1 MIQKAVLNKDL
12 SDKEIYESI
21 LPVIDSL
28 IAPGEPVISVLSN
41 ITAVIK
47 ESFGKV
53 SWIGFYLLKEEK
65 LYLGPFQ
72 GKLACTVIPAGKGV
86 CGTSLVKKKT
96 LIVDDVDK
104 FEGHIA
110 CDSESR
116 SEIVV
121 PILKGETAYGVI
133 DLDSTSYSSFNE
145 TDRFYIEKIAEMIAA
160 KIDLEILKNIII

>member
-1 MIQKAVLNKDL
+1 MIQKAVFNKDL
-12 SDKEIYESI
+12 SDKEIYESM

-28 IAPGEPVISVLSN
+28 ITPGEPVISVLSN

-47 ESFGKV
+47 EAFGKV
-53 SWIGFYLLKEEK
+53 SWAGFYLLKENT

-72 GKLACTVIPAGKGV
+72 GKLACTIIPAGKGV
-86 CGTSLVKKKT
+86 CGTSLVNKET
-96 LIVDDVDK
+96 IIVDDVDK

-121 PILKGETAYGVI
+121 PIIKNGNAYGVI
-133 DLDSTSYSSFNE
+133 DIDSTGYAQFNN
-145 TDRFYIEKIAEMIAA
+145 TDRFYLEKIAELIAD